1 MGICLIIKSGG
12 GTDTSNATATAD
24 KILSGYTIY
33 SNDNKITGSMPN
45 IGTQTTSGLNAG
57 GSTTIKAGWHDGNG
71 AVTTNSLSSQT
82 SADIPDASWCLSGYT
97 YWKNGSKS
105 TGTMTNRG
113 TKTWSIGANGS
124 QPIET
129 GWHNGSGTVKQS
141 INVDTGEW
149 GPTPTTTNQ
158 QLCWSGWYYSKNRWC
173 WGNSNLV
180 AGNIKKGVSIFGVSG
195 SYVEPRR
202 YIIQNGVLCSGIQ
215 YRTLWYSS
223 DSSDD
228 GTDSWRHT
236 SFSSTITASKLSS
249 DNSYIML
256 TCQERGGANTT
267 DNTYAIFRGVIG
279 HLVSAPAW
287 SSAGRVGGAL
297 CGDFFISWVSSGRYV
312 NLYADIVSKPG
323 TADMRNQ
330 RGEMLSQHLSPACGP
345 AQSYIT
351 YRQTGVS
358 YSYLS
363 GERLI
368 GNIAYDTVAQQG
380 DLYIHASGYNHYLW
394 CKNLWYDTSV
404 SIS

>member
-1 MGICLIIKSGG
+1 MGICLIVKSGG
-12 GTDTSNATATAD
+12 GIDTSSATATAD

-33 SNDNKITGSMPN
+33 SNDNKITGTMSN
-45 IGTQTTSGLNAG
+45 IGTQTALDLNAG
-57 GSTTIKAGWHDGNG
+57 KSTAINAGWHNG
-71 AVTTNSLSSQT
+71 SGTVTANSLSNQT

-97 YWKNGSKS
+97 YWKNGSKG
-105 TGTMTNRG
+105 TGIMVNRG
-113 TKTWSIGANGS
+113 TKTWTIGANGT
-124 QPIET
+124 QTIED

-141 INVDTGEW
+141 ISVDNGEW

-158 QLCWSGWYYSKNRWC
+158 QLCWQGWYYSKNRWC
-173 WGNSNLV
+173 WGNGNLV
-180 AGNIKKGVSIFGVSG
+180 AGNIKKGVSIFGVAG
-195 SYVEPRR
+195 NYVEPRR
-202 YIIQNGVLCSGIQ
+202 YIIKNGALCSGIQ

-256 TCQERGGANTT
+256 TCQEKGGANVT

-279 HLVSAPAW
+279 HLVSAPTW
-287 SSAGRVGGAL
+287 SSTGRVGGAL
-297 CGDFFISWVSSGRYV
+297 CGDFFISWASSGRYV
-312 NLYADIVSKPG
+312 GLHANIVSKPG
-323 TADMRNQ
+323 TADRRNQ
-330 RGEMLSQHLSPACGP
+330 RGEMLTQQLSPTCGP

-363 GERLI
+363 SGRLI
-368 GNIAYDTVAQQG
+368 GNIIYDTVAQQG
-380 DLYIHASGYNHYLW
+380 DLYINASGYNHYLW